1 MDSWLHHFSHHSGS
15 GWLIDGR
22 KGHLRLSHGAPSAGW
37 RTALC
42 LLSQRAARSLILCGP
57 IPGPGLKASVGGA
70 VISPPYALLAGEE
83 PFHQEIRGRLHGT
96 EVKAA
101 SRPL

>member
-37 RTALC
+37 HTALC

-57 IPGPGLKASVGGA
+57 IPGPGLKASSPQKSGSTS
-70 VISPPYALLAGEE
+70 SPPGDSLFAYDSEPEEFRVAGRQ
-83 PFHQEIRGRLHGT
+83 P
-96 EVKAA
+96 
-101 SRPL
+101 